1 MTGNMFGDSDKVD
14 RYLGKKKG
22 KGRSGKKEGV

>member
-1 MTGNMFGDSDKVD
+1 MFGDSDKVD

-22 KGRSGKKEGV
+22 KGRSGKKEGVL